1 MSNESELRSMM
12 DEMLSEDNPD
22 SEDVAFTLMGSI
34 ALYLAKIVDLPES
47 KSGDFY
53 DDSTAPQ

>member
-1 MSNESELRSMM
+1 
-12 DEMLSEDNPD
+12 MLSEDNPD

>member
-34 ALYLAKIVDLPES
+34 ALYLAKIVDLLES